1 MNILTTLSIRNLK
14 LNKKR
19 TISTI
24 IGIILSVA
32 LICAVASMGMS
43 FLATLVE
50 NAKNQSGYWHLKLE
64 NVSDEEI
71 KDIQNNRDV
80 KDTFAIKICGYSILQ
95 GSQNDYKPYARLISM
110 NESSFK
116 DLHFE
121 LIEGRFPVNNN
132 EVVISKTIMANGKV
146 EYKIGDTI
154 NLNVGTRS
162 IKPGVNEKEYDNI
175 YDAEE
180 IINATNYSFK
190 IVGIIE
196 RPDTSFEKYSEPGY
210 TVITTGISTGRSDL
224 YISLKSPKNYK
235 ETIPQILGIQSYES
249 LSKNDTETKYD
260 YTLNKELLRWEAF
273 AFIEGEPISITVQIG
288 MMGSLASELIQKGI
302 QPKDVNFL
310 TVEGKMDEADFTL
323 IRNYMPNL
331 VSIDLSKSNATI
343 IPDYTFT
350 QKKYLLNISLPHALK
365 SIGQRA
371 FSGCT
376 RLCGTI
382 ILPSS
387 VTAIEYGAFMGC
399 TNLRKVL
406 ATGNKI
412 TTLGDNIF
420 GEEEDKLIY
429 KQ

>member
-1 MNILTTLSIRNLK
+1 
-14 LNKKR
+14 
-19 TISTI
+19 
-24 IGIILSVA
+24 
-32 LICAVASMGMS
+32 
-43 FLATLVE
+43 
-50 NAKNQSGYWHLKLE
+50 
-64 NVSDEEI
+64 
-71 KDIQNNRDV
+71 
-80 KDTFAIKICGYSILQ
+80 
-95 GSQNDYKPYARLISM
+95 
-110 NESSFK
+110 
-116 DLHFE
+116 
-121 LIEGRFPVNNN
+121 
-132 EVVISKTIMANGKV
+132 
-146 EYKIGDTI
+146 
-154 NLNVGTRS
+154 
-162 IKPGVNEKEYDNI
+162 
-175 YDAEE
+175 
-180 IINATNYSFK
+180 
-190 IVGIIE
+190 
-196 RPDTSFEKYSEPGY
+196 
-210 TVITTGISTGRSDL
+210 
-224 YISLKSPKNYK
+224 
-235 ETIPQILGIQSYES
+235 
-249 LSKNDTETKYD
+249 
-260 YTLNKELLRWEAF
+260 
-273 AFIEGEPISITVQIG
+273 